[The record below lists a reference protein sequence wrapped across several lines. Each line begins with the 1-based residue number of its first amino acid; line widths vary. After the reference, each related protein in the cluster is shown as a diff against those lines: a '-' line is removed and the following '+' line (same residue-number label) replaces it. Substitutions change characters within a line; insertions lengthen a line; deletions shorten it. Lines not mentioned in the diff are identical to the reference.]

1 MWYNQAV
8 KQKMV
13 DKWQIKQAF
22 AEKLADILI
31 FMADKQA
38 VTTREIVLHF
48 GFTETTAKRYLRAL
62 TEFGYL
68 EAMGSNKNR
77 RYKIISDLK

>member
-1 MWYNQAV
+1 
-8 KQKMV
+8 
-13 DKWQIKQAF
+13 
-22 AEKLADILI
+22 
-31 FMADKQA
+31 MADKQA